1 MATSKPAVAKFGP
14 GRWRFLL
21 FASLAL
27 NLLIV
32 GMVAGALLRG
42 GPGGKAGLRG
52 DAPPLYNVGYGPYG
66 RAFSKADRKII
77 AGAMAARS
85 ADLRE
90 NREEFRARSLTLLQA
105 LRAVPYDPDVVL
117 EIVSQQQASLQDRQS
132 IGRSLLLDHLAA
144 MDDEARSK
152 YANRLERSLHRGGR
166 RN

>member
-1 MATSKPAVAKFGP
+1 MATSKTTAATSGP

-52 DAPPLYNVGYGPYG
+52 DAPPLYNLGYGPYG

-77 AGAMAARS
+77 TEAMAARS
-85 ADLRE
+85 PELRE
-90 NREEFRARSLTLLQA
+90 NREEFRARSLTLLQG
-105 LRAVPYDPDVVL
+105 LRAVPYDPDVVQ
-117 EIVSQQQASLQDRQS
+117 EIISQQQASLQDRQS

-144 MDDEARSK
+144 MDDEARAK
-152 YANRLERSLHRGGR
+152 YADRLERSLRRGGK